1 MNKKTTLPREEFEIE
16 GSSNFNHLTFYLKTD
31 KPEKVGDLAVRF
43 NSGAIYLYFNIKRS
57 WIDEILA
64 AESRGKKLRE
74 LIITNKDIKYT
85 CIKKKD

>member
-1 MNKKTTLPREEFEIE
+1 MNRKTLSREEFKIE

-57 WIDEILA
+57 WIDEILN

-74 LIITNKDIKYT
+74 LIITNNNIKYI